1 MQARLNSSAEEVVVR
16 KTVARPTGMIKG
28 VSGRERKIFTNTTR
42 EVLRWRIDESPSG
55 PEYGKMPSDKSWELQ
70 SWALDQRRKIQEAY
84 ERNLEEGLVGGNPV
98 VVSEKA
104 QKLYGDHPH
113 YDRTAKV
120 GEFSGVITGARQR
133 LIKHSAKYSE
143 NSDIN
148 EIAEIRSVPEITE
161 QLRLAGLDLINT
173 MAERKEETRMTAFS
187 KEELLELYKA
197 ERIIFYILT
206 RGVGVKQREYEHE
219 TRSEVEASYR
229 ELTREG
235 VGRILRLK
243 KKIGDILDSNKG

>member
-1 MQARLNSSAEEVVVR
+1 MQVKLNSSAEEVVVR
-16 KTVARPTGMIKG
+16 KTVARPTGKIKG
-28 VSGRERKIFTNTTR
+28 VSGRERKIFTNTTK

-55 PEYGKMPSDKSWELQ
+55 PEFGQMASEKWWELE
-70 SWALDQRRKIQEAY
+70 SWAWDQRRKIQEAY

-98 VVSEKA
+98 VVSDKT

-120 GEFSGVITGARQR
+120 GEFSGVIAGARQR
-133 LIKHSAKYSE
+133 LIKHTVEPSE
-143 NSDIN
+143 SSGVNEHAEVRSTE
-148 EIAEIRSVPEITE
+148 EIAEG
-161 QLRLAGLDLINT
+161 LRLAGLDLINA
-173 MAERKEETRMTAFS
+173 MAQRKEETRLTAFS

-206 RGVGVKQREYEHE
+206 RGVGVKQREYEKE

-229 ELTREG
+229 ELTRDG

-243 KKIGDILDSNKG
+243 KKIGDILDSKKR